1 MTSPVLEMDRVAVS
15 LGVFALRDISLALAP
30 SEILVLMGPNGA
42 GKSVLLEAIA
52 GFHTPTVGRINIAGR
67 DATRLPPEQRRIG
80 FMVQNYGLFPHL
92 SVAGN
97 VGFAARAR
105 RGAHDVDIGKL
116 LERFGVAPLANRLP
130 HDLSPGEKQR
140 VALARALASRPNLF
154 LFDEPFA
161 ALDARTRETLRDDL
175 RQFLREANLSAI
187 LVSHD
192 QSDVHVLA
200 DRVAVL
206 HDGALQQIGSV
217 DDVFSRP
224 ANRYV
229 ADSTGVE
236 NILSGVA
243 AHRLLPGM
251 PNATLCLRAEDVGV
265 LTGEAPPESGD
276 RAIWLEAVVQDVVRH
291 GPITRVTLDCGF
303 RLVATLARPEALGLA
318 VRTLTT
324 VRIPRASLH
333 VLSNAEAPKG

>member
-1 MTSPVLEMDRVAVS
+1 MTAPVLEMERVGVS
-15 LGVFALRDISLALAP
+15 LGAFALRDISLALAP
-30 SEILVLMGPNGA
+30 AEILVLMGANGA
-42 GKSVLLEAIA
+42 GKSVLLETIA
-52 GFHTPTVGRINIAGR
+52 GFHAAAVGRISIAGR
-67 DATRLPPEQRRIG
+67 DATRLPPEQRRVG
-80 FMVQNYGLFPHL
+80 LMVQNYGLFPHL

-97 VGFAARAR
+97 VGFAIRAR
-105 RGAHDVDIGKL
+105 GGAQDVDIGKL

-161 ALDARTRETLRDDL
+161 ALDTRTRETLRDDL
-175 RQFLREANLSAI
+175 RRFLREAKLAAI
-187 LVSHD
+187 VVSHD

-217 DDVFSRP
+217 DEVFSRP

-236 NILSGVA
+236 NILSGAA

-265 LTGEAPPESGD
+265 LAAEARPESAD
-276 RAIWLEAVVQDVVRH
+276 SAIWLEAVVQDVVRL

-303 RLVATLARPEALGLA
+303 PLVAALPRPEALGLA

-333 VLSNAEAPKG
+333 VLSGAGAPHG